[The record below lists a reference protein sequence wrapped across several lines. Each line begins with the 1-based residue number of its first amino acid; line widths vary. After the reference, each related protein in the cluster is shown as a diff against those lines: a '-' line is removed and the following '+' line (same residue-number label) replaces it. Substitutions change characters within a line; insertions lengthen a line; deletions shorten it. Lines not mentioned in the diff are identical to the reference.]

1 MIETKRLVIRDV
13 MMEDKLSY
21 IEMAEEGSLNDC
33 GFDTEC
39 RSWITE
45 WIINAQ
51 KVSLRND
58 PTKDWLAYSIV
69 LKEENRVIGSIGCSY
84 YDDLDKVGITY
95 FIGAEYRGKGY
106 ATEAVNSYLRYFFSN
121 YHVDEII
128 ATIREENVASWRAI
142 EKTDFKLVEKK
153 MYQDINDEKPE
164 LYRFYTM
171 VK

>member
-51 KVSLRND
+51 KVSLKND

-69 LKEENRVIGSIGCSY
+69 LK
-84 YDDLDKVGITY
+84 
-95 FIGAEYRGKGY
+95 
-106 ATEAVNSYLRYFFSN
+106 
-121 YHVDEII
+121 
-128 ATIREENVASWRAI
+128 EENVASWRAI